1 MPSRWPPLTGLP
13 DDRVRRERAGPV
25 PGPREPMSRLSRS
38 ALIVSDSAPLRR
50 YIAAS
55 LAGARIICSE
65 AASGLQAMDLISD
78 RVFALYIVDLD
89 MAANDGLAIFAIAL
103 AGRDQQAS
111 QAVIGCSEAPD
122 EAMRREPW
130 AGTKLFA
137 RLTKPFQP
145 ADIIAAAESALAER
159 PQA

>member
-25 PGPREPMSRLSRS
+25 PGPREPMSRISRS

-78 RVFALYIVDLD
+78 RSFALYIVDLD

-103 AGRDQQAS
+103 AGS
-111 QAVIGCSEAPD
+111 GHEGSVIGCSEAPE
-122 EAMRREPW
+122 EAVRREPW

-137 RLTKPFQP
+137 RLAKPFQP
-145 ADIIAAAESALAER
+145 ADIIAAAEAALAET
-159 PQA
+159 PEA